1 VIILTKKA
9 DSFIV
14 TVDDN
19 DEYHVIN
26 KLELDKHALKA
37 DVDTDGSKQ
46 TVDEM
51 FKVGTSILNPKYNP
65 YDLVKLLDLYTY
77 HASCVEAVAIDST
90 GVDYTLKPVED
101 VEPVEIEKERFYE
114 VLDNSKPS
122 INTNL
127 QRMIYDRRSIGYGA
141 LEIIREDT
149 SKSDIIRLKHIPAH
163 TLRRHTDLKRVLHI
177 TPSGKKVWFVIYG
190 KNYDKNGVLSD
201 VNADTGEFHPYNS
214 LPADKKANE
223 ILWTMEYAPGTDY
236 YGRPPIVS
244 CLGSIK
250 GDIGAVKYNNSFFE
264 NYGMPKFAITVT
276 GDFADYDEEP
286 EIDDGEGHKI
296 PNPDYDIT
304 QTLRYKI
311 GQQIKEVIRNPHSA
325 ICITIP
331 SEGEEGN
338 VELKITP
345 LSVQAE
351 EGHFRMYRKD
361 TRDEVI
367 HAHHMD
373 PSRLGIFDT
382 GNLNGTN
389 SQVTRNSYKYGTI
402 TPIKSEC
409 EALINQIGL
418 ELGVTSW
425 KFCIE
430 DVAPIDYTKD
440 LALAEFLFARGAMT
454 IRELIENFGSKFGL
468 TIEDVDDYYLN
479 ARYMNYQPLEQI
491 WNQTENNPNLEMDS
505 ILGTIE
511 DTLRGDTDDDISG
524 NEKETDSITR
534 DTEKVTTE

>member
-1 VIILTKKA
+1 MIILTKKA

-141 LEIIREDT
+141 LEIIREDN

-177 TPSGKKVWFVIYG
+177 TPSGKRVWFVIYG

-223 ILWTMEYAPGTDY
+223 ILWSMEYAPGTDY

-440 LALAEFLFARGAMT
+440 LALAEFLFQRGAMT

-524 NEKETDSITR
+524 NEKETNSITR